1 MRSNSHAIDRMSK
14 TTLVVLAAGMGS
26 RYGGLKQIDP
36 IGPNGEIILEL
47 SVYDAIQAGF
57 DRVVFIIKKE
67 IEADFKE
74 AIGNKLAAHVEV
86 EYVFQDLHHLP
97 KDYEV
102 PAGRVKPWG
111 TAHAL
116 WCCKEVL
123 DGPFSVINADDYY
136 GQSCFKDL
144 YAFLNN
150 EAKSHHYGMVG
161 YLLRN
166 TITENGSVARGQCV
180 VKDGKLVNV
189 VERTRIEKRNDK
201 IEYYLDNEWHT
212 LPEDTLVSMNMWAF
226 TPDIIEEIEHR
237 FDAFMA
243 DAVPANPLKSEMYIP
258 NVVGELLREEAADVV
273 MMSSRDKWYGVT
285 YQEDKE
291 GVKAGIRSLIDQGR
305 YPQPLW
311 K

>member
-1 MRSNSHAIDRMSK
+1 MRLYSHTIDRMSK

-74 AIGNKLAAHVEV
+74 AIGNKLTKQIEV
-86 EYVFQDLHHLP
+86 EYVYQDLHHLP
-97 KDYEV
+97 NNYKV
-102 PAGRVKPWG
+102 PEGRVKPWG

-123 DGPFSVINADDYY
+123 DGPFAVINADDYY
-136 GQSCFKDL
+136 GQTCFKDL
-144 YAFLNN
+144 YAFLNH

-161 YLLRN
+161 YMLVN

-189 VERTRIEKRNDK
+189 VERTRIEKRGDQ
-201 IEYYLDNEWHT
+201 IEFYLDDEWHP
-212 LPEDTLVSMNMWAF
+212 LSEDTLVSMNMWAF
-226 TPDIIEEIEHR
+226 TPDIIEEIEQR

-243 DAVPANPLKSEMYIP
+243 EAVPHDPMKSEMYIP
-258 NVVGELLREEAADVV
+258 NVVGELLREDVADVV
-273 MMSSRDKWYGVT
+273 MMSSKDRWYGVT

-291 GVKAGIRSLIDQGR
+291 GVKAGIRSLIDQGC

>member
-1 MRSNSHAIDRMSK
+1 MRLYSHTIDRMSK

-74 AIGNKLAAHVEV
+74 AIGNKLAKQIEV
-86 EYVFQDLHHLP
+86 EYVYQDLHHLP
-97 KDYEV
+97 NNYKV
-102 PAGRVKPWG
+102 PEGRVKPWG

-123 DGPFSVINADDYY
+123 DGPFAVINADDYY
-136 GQSCFKDL
+136 GQTCFKDL
-144 YAFLNN
+144 YAFLNH

-161 YLLRN
+161 YMLVN

-189 VERTRIEKRNDK
+189 VERTRIEKRGDQ
-201 IEYYLDNEWHT
+201 IEFYLDDEWHP
-212 LPEDTLVSMNMWAF
+212 LSEDTLVSMNMWAF
-226 TPDIIEEIEHR
+226 TPDIIEEIEQR

-243 DAVPANPLKSEMYIP
+243 EAVPHDPMKSEMYIP
-258 NVVGELLREEAADVV
+258 NVVGELLREDVADVV
-273 MMSSRDKWYGVT
+273 MMSSKDRWYGVT

-291 GVKAGIRSLIDQGR
+291 GVKAGIRSLIDQGC

>member
-1 MRSNSHAIDRMSK
+1 MYSHTIDRMSK

-57 DRVVFIIKKE
+57 DRVLFIIKKE
-67 IEADFKE
+67 IEEDFKE
-74 AIGNKLAAHVEV
+74 AIGNKLAKQIEV
-86 EYVFQDLHHLP
+86 DYVYQDLHHLP
-97 KDYEV
+97 NNYKV
-102 PAGRVKPWG
+102 PEGRVKPWG

-123 DGPFSVINADDYY
+123 DGPFAVINADDYY
-136 GQSCFKDL
+136 GQTCFKDL
-144 YAFLNN
+144 YAFLNH

-161 YLLRN
+161 YMLVN

-189 VERTRIEKRNDK
+189 VERTRIEKRGDS
-201 IEYYLDNEWHT
+201 IEYYLDDEWHP
-212 LPEDTLVSMNMWAF
+212 LSEDTLVSMNMWAF
-226 TPDIIEEIEHR
+226 TPDIIEEIEQR

-243 DAVPANPLKSEMYIP
+243 EAVPYDPMKSEMYIP
-258 NVVGELLREEAADVV
+258 NVVGELLREDVADVV
-273 MMSSRDKWYGVT
+273 MMSSKDRWYGVT

-291 GVKAGIRSLIDQGR
+291 GVKAGIRSLIDKGC

>member
-1 MRSNSHAIDRMSK
+1 M
-14 TTLVVLAAGMGS
+14 
-26 RYGGLKQIDP
+26 
-36 IGPNGEIILEL
+36 
-47 SVYDAIQAGF
+47 
-57 DRVVFIIKKE
+57 
-67 IEADFKE
+67 
-74 AIGNKLAAHVEV
+74 
-86 EYVFQDLHHLP
+86 
-97 KDYEV
+97 
-102 PAGRVKPWG
+102 KPWG

-123 DGPFSVINADDYY
+123 DGPFAVINADDYY

-201 IEYYLDNEWHT
+201 IEYYLDDEWHT

>member
-1 MRSNSHAIDRMSK
+1 MRLYSHTIDRMSK

-74 AIGNKLAAHVEV
+74 AIGNKLAKQIEV
-86 EYVFQDLHHLP
+86 EYVYQDLHHLP
-97 KDYEV
+97 NNYKV
-102 PAGRVKPWG
+102 PEGRVKPWG

-123 DGPFSVINADDYY
+123 DGPFAVINADDYY
-136 GQSCFKDL
+136 GQTCFKDL
-144 YAFLNN
+144 YAFLNH

-161 YLLRN
+161 YMLVN

-189 VERTRIEKRNDK
+189 VERTRIEKRGDQ
-201 IEYYLDNEWHT
+201 IEFYLDDEWHP
-212 LPEDTLVSMNMWAF
+212 LSEDTLVSMNMWAF
-226 TPDIIEEIEHR
+226 TPDIIEEIEQR

-243 DAVPANPLKSEMYIP
+243 EAVPYDPLKSEMYIP
-258 NVVGELLREEAADVV
+258 NVVGEMLREDVADVV
-273 MMSSRDKWYGVT
+273 MMSSKDRWYGVT

-291 GVKAGIRSLIDQGR
+291 GVKAGIRSLIDQGC